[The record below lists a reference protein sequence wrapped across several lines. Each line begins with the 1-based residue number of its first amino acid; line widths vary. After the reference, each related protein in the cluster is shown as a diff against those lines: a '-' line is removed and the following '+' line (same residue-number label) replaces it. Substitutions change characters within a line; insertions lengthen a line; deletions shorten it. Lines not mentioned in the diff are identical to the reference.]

1 MTGDSHLSTH
11 PPLPPTTE
19 DDRVAWVR
27 LLRSSR
33 IGPAT
38 FFKLLSEQGSAQ
50 AALAHLPER
59 AKEAGLTEYTPC
71 PAAVARAELKRG
83 RAAGARPVFHG
94 SAEYPSALND
104 LPDPPPM
111 LWIKGDA
118 ALLSRPTLS
127 LIGARTASSLG
138 LRMARRLAQDLGA
151 AGFTIVFGLARGI
164 DAAAH
169 EGALPTGTVAI
180 LPGGIDQP
188 YPAQNAD
195 LMAQIAATG
204 LLIAEEPPGTA
215 PHPHHFPKRNRLVA
229 DLSPALVVVEAA
241 LKSGSLQTARTALD
255 LGRDILAVP
264 GHPFELRAAGCNQLI
279 RDGARLVTGAP
290 DILAAL
296 SPMEPLAPPAI
307 IARIPIPA
315 PPPERRPWRQI
326 AALHNQLLARL
337 TQTPMSEDDLLRATG
352 ATPSE
357 AAPALLELEMD
368 GQITR
373 QPGGFLS
380 RK

>member
-83 RAAGARPVFHG
+83 HAAGARPVFHG

-204 LLIAEEPPGTA
+204 LPGISSRMGRSA
-215 PHPHHFPKRNRLVA
+215 WLARRRI
-229 DLSPALVVVEAA
+229 
-241 LKSGSLQTARTALD
+241 GSTGDTR
-255 LGRDILAVP
+255 R
-264 GHPFELRAAGCNQLI
+264 RAA
-279 RDGARLVTGAP
+279 RRGARLSGIESAIP
-290 DILAAL
+290 R
-296 SPMEPLAPPAI
+296 MPAT
-307 IARIPIPA
+307 ARS
-315 PPPERRPWRQI
+315 
-326 AALHNQLLARL
+326 
-337 TQTPMSEDDLLRATG
+337 TP
-352 ATPSE
+352 
-357 AAPALLELEMD
+357 
-368 GQITR
+368 
-373 QPGGFLS
+373 
-380 RK
+380 

>member
-1 MTGDSHLSTH
+1 M
-11 PPLPPTTE
+11 
-19 DDRVAWVR
+19 
-27 LLRSSR
+27 RSSR

-151 AGFTIVFGLARGI
+151 EGFTIISGLARGI
-164 DAAAH
+164 DTAAH
-169 EGALPTGTVAI
+169 EGALPTGSVAI

-188 YPAQNAD
+188 YPALNAD

-229 DLSPALVVVEAA
+229 ALSPALVVEAA

-307 IARIPIPA
+307 IARIPIHA

-326 AALHNQLLARL
+326 AALHSQLLARL